1 MPDSKKKKDAADR
14 ARPDAGRGAAAERRG
29 GNPDKPPS
37 AKAGNVSVGAAD
49 ENEAPRKPGSR
60 I

>member
-1 MPDSKKKKDAADR
+1 MSAPVKDDARGKRAPPDAEREDR
-14 ARPDAGRGAAAERRG
+14 AKERG

-37 AKAGNVSVGAAD
+37 ANAGNVGLGAAD
-49 ENEAPRKPGSR
+49 ENEAPRKPGSE